1 MPLNLEIH
9 SLNYLP
15 PSILL
20 LIDSL
25 SIFFTHF
32 PENHFSLFSKIAL
45 SSSFFISTLLI
56 SALTGSLCLTWG
68 LMFSRV
74 KDWITSYQKHKVKF
88 RKGLVLSW
96 FSIAISVILPF
107 SQNRLSSET
116 NDITPLP
123 LFTTINLTS

>member
-74 KDWITSYQKHKVKF
+74 KDWITSYQKHKVSLGRGWYSPDF
-88 RKGLVLSW
+88 P
-96 FSIAISVILPF
+96 LPF
-107 SQNRLSSET
+107 LLFYLSVKIHCPPKLMTSHLFLYS
-116 NDITPLP
+116 PLS
-123 LFTTINLTS
+123 T